1 MAAGGRNKD
10 ARVARERARAYQARQ
25 ELHAAQVHRRRRDNL
40 VAGLGGGIVL
50 VAILAGQ
57 FAFFN
62 AGPGKHPTS
71 SSPAPSATPTASV
84 APPSA
89 TPSATTASPSPTS
102 SR

>member
-10 ARVARERARAYQARQ
+10 ARVARERARAYHARRQ
-25 ELHAAQVHRRRRDNL
+25 LHAAQVHRRRRDNL
-40 VAGLGGGIVL
+40 VAGIGGGILL

-57 FAFFN
+57 FAFFA

-71 SSPAPSATPTASV
+71 ASPSPSASV
-84 APPSA
+84 
-89 TPSATTASPSPTS
+89 ASPSPTS